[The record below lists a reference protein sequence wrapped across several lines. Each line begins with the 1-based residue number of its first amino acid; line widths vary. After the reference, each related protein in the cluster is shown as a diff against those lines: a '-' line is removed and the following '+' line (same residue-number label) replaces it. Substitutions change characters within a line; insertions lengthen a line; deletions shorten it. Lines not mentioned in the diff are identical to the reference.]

1 MTEKTS
7 GYNIKEKGGE
17 MKSLNVLI
25 VEDDDVTRKLLVIEF
40 KKNGHNVFEYADA
53 AAAME
58 DIEREKYEIDGA
70 VIDLMNMGYGGNLG
84 DYLRKFI
91 EYKET
96 VIVYYTALT
105 QQLFNKKILDYPNT
119 YFIHKVPG
127 SLKKVVE
134 KIEEECL

>member
-1 MTEKTS
+1 MEKK
-7 GYNIKEKGGE
+7 I
-17 MKSLNVLI
+17 KSLNVLI
-25 VEDDDVTRKLLVIEF
+25 VEDDDMTRKLLVIEF
-40 KKNGHNVFEYADA
+40 KKKGHNVLEYADA
-53 AAAME
+53 SAAIE
-58 DIEREKYEIDGA
+58 DIEREKYEIDAA

-105 QQLFNKKILDYPNT
+105 QQLFNTKILDYPNT